1 MAVVAF
7 DLAGF
12 RVRYPSFA
20 TASDPL
26 LNAYFADACVL
37 LNNTDSCRIA
47 DVTARSLYLN
57 MLVAHLAA
65 LNFGE
70 NGQPPSGL
78 VGRINSASEG
88 SVSVSAEM
96 GPPSGSSAW
105 FMQTQYGALLW
116 QATTAFRTFQY
127 LPGSSRPACA

>member
-1 MAVVAF
+1 MSVVAF

-12 RVRYPSFA
+12 RVRYPSFS
-20 TASDPL
+20 TASDAL
-26 LNAYFADACVL
+26 LTAYFSEAGLYLD
-37 LNNTDSCRIA
+37 NTDSSRVT
-47 DVTARSLYLN
+47 DLTARSLYLN

-70 NGQPPSGL
+70 NGQPPAPL

-96 GPPSGSSAW
+96 GLPSNTSAW
-105 FMQTQYGALLW
+105 FMQTRYGAAFY
-116 QATTAFRTFQY
+116 QATATYRTFQY
-127 LPGSSRPACA
+127 LSGNSVPQF

>member
-26 LNAYFADACVL
+26 LNAYFAEACL
-37 LNNTDSCRIA
+37 YLDNTDASRVA
-47 DVTARSLYLN
+47 NVTARALYLN

-70 NGQPPSGL
+70 NGQAPSGL

-105 FMQTQYGALLW
+105 FMQTRYGAAYW
-116 QATTAFRTFQY
+116 QATAAFRTFQY
-127 LPGSSRPACA
+127 LPGSSRPACV